1 MLKHLTMFMLLKN
14 QREIMDK
21 KHSPERRQYTPES
34 HSLWLHLTIPQR
46 LAVTNLNNYGYQLS
60 FIRKIEGNQGLAVLI
75 CGDAKATVDMEG
87 DIESDPK
94 INFR

>member
-1 MLKHLTMFMLLKN
+1 MN
-14 QREIMDK
+14 
-21 KHSPERRQYTPES
+21 SY
-34 HSLWLHLTIPQR
+34 
-46 LAVTNLNNYGYQLS
+46 TNLNNYGYQLS